1 MTRCLAIDDDSLF
14 LKMLAVFCND
24 MDDVELVGTYENPVE
39 GVMACVKAKPDV
51 LLLDLEM
58 PYLSGFEALETL
70 DKFPKIIVIS
80 GHLSANTDAQIPIDK
95 FLSKADLMSSD
106 TLHNAIKEVT
116 AK

>member
-1 MTRCLAIDDDSLF
+1 MIKCLAIDDDSLF
-14 LKMLAVFCND
+14 LKMLGIFIND
-24 MDDVELVGTYENPVE
+24 MEGVELVGTYENPVE

-80 GHLSANTDAQIPIDK
+80 GHLKPQENPQIPIDK
-95 FLSKADLMSSD
+95 YLSKADLQSSE
-106 TLHNAIKEVT
+106 TLLNAIKEVT
-116 AK
+116 A